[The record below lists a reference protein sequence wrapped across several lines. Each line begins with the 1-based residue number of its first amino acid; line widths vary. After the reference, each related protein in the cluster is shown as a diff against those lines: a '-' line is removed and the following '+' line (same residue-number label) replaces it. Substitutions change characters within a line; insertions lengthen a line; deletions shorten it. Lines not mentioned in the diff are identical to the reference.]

1 MFVYADNAATTAM
14 SKAAVD
20 AMLPAMHEL
29 YGNPSS
35 LHQKGREANLALM
48 AARRTVAEC
57 LGAKPE
63 EIYFT
68 GSGTEANN
76 MLIFGVAEARA
87 RAGRRIL
94 VSAVEHPSVSEPAK
108 YLLSRGFDVHFIP
121 VDPQGRI
128 RLDALA
134 ELLNEETILVSI
146 MHVNNE
152 TGTIQP
158 LAEAGSLIRRLAPQ
172 AIFHVDGV
180 QSFGR
185 VAVDLA
191 AWQADAFVASGHK
204 IHAPKGIALLWLKKE
219 RRIPPLLRGGGQER
233 GMRSGTENMP
243 GICAFAKASEIACAG
258 MQEYARQMHH
268 VKQVLLDAVSAS
280 LPDVYVNGPPLV
292 EAAPHILNLSFP
304 GARSEVLLHYLEEKG
319 VYVSAG
325 SACNSRSSKGSP
337 VIEALGIS
345 PERVDSALRFSFSRE
360 NTPEEALAAAEVL
373 QAAVTEIRLWMGRNR
388 KRR

>member
-1 MFVYADNAATTAM
+1 MQEIYFDNSSTTRVCDQAL
-14 SKAAVD
+14 AEAVKE
-20 AMLPAMHEL
+20 MQQE
-29 YGNPSS
+29 YGNPGSV
-35 LHQKGREANLALM
+35 HH
-48 AARRTVAEC
+48 
-57 LGAKPE
+57 LGAQAFHALQAAHTSLASALHALPE

-258 MQEYARQMHH
+258 IAGCRIRIITGCICQWATI
-268 VKQVLLDAVSAS
+268 
-280 LPDVYVNGPPLV
+280 GGGC
-292 EAAPHILNLSFP
+292 AAYPQSF
-304 GARSEVLLHYLEEKG
+304 
-319 VYVSAG
+319 
-325 SACNSRSSKGSP
+325 
-337 VIEALGIS
+337 
-345 PERVDSALRFSFSRE
+345 FSRCAQRS
-360 NTPEEALAAAEVL
+360 TAALS
-373 QAAVTEIRLWMGRNR
+373 GG
-388 KRR
+388 KRRICICWICLQFTQQQGQPGD